1 MEPLFMK
8 PIYKDYIWGGAR
20 LKEYLKKD
28 ILTDTAA
35 ESWEI
40 STNESGL
47 SYIKNMRY
55 YTKRIIPRR
64 YQKRRNIWYKNEV

>member
-1 MEPLFMK
+1 MEPLFMT
-8 PIYKDYIWGGAR
+8 PIYKDYIWGGNR

-40 STNESGL
+40 STNDAGIS
-47 SYIKNMRY
+47 SIRY
-55 YTKRIIPRR
+55 LR
-64 YQKRRNIWYKNEV
+64 